1 MQPQEEAME
10 VHMKHALEH
19 IFYLMRSS
27 SWDMDTRQ
35 FRRKRK
41 DEINKSL
48 PFSLKYNLE
57 RLSLEACRRL
67 MIRPLFTHRQSINV
81 VTENTTVNWSQQMQY
96 LETMCQPQSIDT
108 AIIYWTCIS
117 IILKTWM
124 IKLISSII
132 IHLLHTACIQIISFY
147 VLQVILT
154 IITTT
159 TPLDPRLGPPP
170 RRVLSSISVIFCQPL
185 SILVTFGQPWSIL
198 VIFWSALVNQR
209 RSDA

>member
-10 VHMKHALEH
+10 VHMKQVPEH

-35 FRRKRK
+35 LRIKRK
-41 DEINKSL
+41 DKINKSL
-48 PFSLKYNLE
+48 PLSLKYNLE

-67 MIRPLFTHRQSINV
+67 MIRPLFTERQSINV

-96 LETMCQPQSIDT
+96 LETMCQPRSIDT
-108 AIIYWTCIS
+108 AIIYWPCIS
-117 IILKTWM
+117 IELKNWM
-124 IKLISSII
+124 ISSII